1 MSNIIINPID
11 LTSELIQC
19 KSITPK
25 SEGALDIIISYLEP
39 LGFNCEK
46 IDFGEGIEKV
56 ENLYARYGTLEPNI
70 SFAGHVDVVPTGDI
84 NNWSMNPFGGEVKEG
99 KIWGRGAADMKS
111 GIAAFI
117 AAVSQFI
124 TINKNLKDLGSISFI
139 ITSDEE
145 GKALNGTKKV
155 VDWLQS
161 KSEIISGCIV
171 GEPTNVNKMGDTLK
185 VGRRGSFTGSLIVR
199 GIQGHVGYPHLAENP
214 INSLLKMLEPFS
226 KIYLDEGTKDFQPS
240 SIMVTS
246 IDVDNDASNVIPGEV
261 KAKFNIRFNT
271 LHSVASLKA
280 MLEKQFSAVTKN
292 YEFTFFCNA
301 EPFLTNDD
309 FLKSTLQKAIKKI
322 VNVEPEKST
331 SGGTSDARF
340 ITKIC
345 PVIEF
350 GLVGKTMHKTDEN
363 VEINDI
369 VNLTKIYNQFLSNY
383 FGVKSID

>member
-1 MSNIIINPID
+1 MSDIVNPIE

-25 SEGALDIIISYLEP
+25 SEGSLDIIISYLEP
-39 LGFNCEK
+39 LGFNCER

-56 ENLYARYGTLEPNI
+56 ENLYARFGTMEPNI
-70 SFAGHVDVVPTGDI
+70 AFAGHVDVVPTGDI
-84 NNWSMNPFGGEVKEG
+84 NNWSINPFGGEVKEG
-99 KIWGRGAADMKS
+99 KVWGRGAADMKS

-117 AAVSQFI
+117 AAVSDFLKD
-124 TINKNLKDLGSISFI
+124 NKNLKDFGSISFI

-145 GKALNGTKKV
+145 GKAINGTKKV
-155 VDWLQS
+155 VDWLKA
-161 KSEIISGCIV
+161 KSETISGCIV
-171 GEPTNVNKMGDTLK
+171 GEPTNVTRMGDTLK
-185 VGRRGSFTGSLIVR
+185 IGRRGSFTGSLTVT

-240 SIMVTS
+240 SIMITS
-246 IDVDNDASNVIPGEV
+246 IDVNNDASNVIPGEV

-271 LHSVASLKA
+271 LHSASSLKT
-280 MLEKQFSAVTKN
+280 MLDKQFSDVTSN
-292 YEFTFFCNA
+292 YKFDFFCNA

-309 FLKSTLQKAIKKI
+309 FLKTTLQKAIQKVVDI
-322 VNVEPEKST
+322 NPEKST

-340 ITKIC
+340 ISKIC

-350 GLVGKTMHKTDEN
+350 GLVGKTMHKIDEN
-363 VEINDI
+363 VEVNDI
-369 VNLTKIYNQFLSNY
+369 INLTKIYNQFLFNY
-383 FGVKSID
+383 FGVKYCD